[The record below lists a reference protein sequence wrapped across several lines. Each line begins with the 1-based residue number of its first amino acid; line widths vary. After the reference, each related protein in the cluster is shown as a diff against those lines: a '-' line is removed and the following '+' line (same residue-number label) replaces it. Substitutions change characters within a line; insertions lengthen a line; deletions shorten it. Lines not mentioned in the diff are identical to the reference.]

1 MAEKEK
7 QSEHKSTIDKYFD
20 RTAKAYKTWVEENE
34 EERSYLQIAAE
45 CTGDKDEE
53 GQPGYDFIVAYA
65 GKTKF
70 LADGLYQNMKDDK
83 FLRSIVIRAAQKFL
97 MDKYKHSD
105 NEADN

>member
-7 QSEHKSTIDKYFD
+7 QSEHKSTIDKYFENTSKGFD
-20 RTAKAYKTWVEENE
+20 EWVEENE

-53 GQPGYDFIVAYA
+53 GKPSYYFIVSYA

-70 LADGLYQNMKDDK
+70 LADGLYQDMKDDK
-83 FLRSIVIRAAQKFL
+83 FLRSIVITAAKKFL
-97 MDKYKHSD
+97 MDK
-105 NEADN
+105 

>member
-7 QSEHKSTIDKYFD
+7 QSEHKSTIDKYFENTSKGFD
-20 RTAKAYKTWVEENE
+20 EWVEENE

-53 GQPGYDFIVAYA
+53 GKPGYDFIVSYA

-70 LADGLYQNMKDDK
+70 LADGLYQDMKDDK
-83 FLRSIVIRAAQKFL
+83 FLRSIVITAAKKFL
-97 MDKYKHSD
+97 KDK
-105 NEADN
+105 

>member
-7 QSEHKSTIDKYFD
+7 QSEHKSTIDKYFENTSKGFD
-20 RTAKAYKTWVEENE
+20 EWVEENE

-53 GQPGYDFIVAYA
+53 GKPGYDFIVSYA

-70 LADGLYQNMKDDK
+70 LADGLYQDMKDDK
-83 FLRSIVIRAAQKFL
+83 FLRSIVITAAKKFL
-97 MDKYKHSD
+97 MDK
-105 NEADN
+105 